1 MPLLSATN
9 LKFRYAASGPWTIN
23 DVSLSID
30 AGTSVGIVG
39 ESGSGKST
47 IIRLLS
53 GLLIHQEGVV
63 NVDGKNL
70 SEWSKEEPR
79 ALRRFGQLVFQSP
92 RRSFD
97 PRMRL
102 GRALSEPIRALEKRT
117 PDADEL
123 ALWM

>member
-1 MPLLSATN
+1 MALVSANN
-9 LKFRYAASGPWTIN
+9 LKFRYASSGPWISD
-23 DVSLSID
+23 DVSLSIE

-53 GLLIHQEGVV
+53 GLLTAQQGEVS
-63 NVDGKNL
+63 VDGKNL
-70 SEWSKEEPR
+70 SEWSKNSPR
-79 ALRRFGQLVFQSP
+79 ELRRFGQLVFQSP

-102 GRALSEPIRALEKRT
+102 GRALSEPIRAL
-117 PDADEL
+117 
-123 ALWM
+123 